1 MPQPPFARTK
11 ALRDRRF
18 PAIRPVLLPEL
29 SPKSFRSPKNV
40 KMAWRGA
47 DNSPRETPDCFR
59 HPMNMLYAFGDIH
72 GELEKLDELLES
84 MPIETEDRLVFLGDY
99 IDRGPDSAGVITR
112 LISLQERYE
121 CTFLLGNHESMFL
134 DFLGWTDDA
143 YFGGDAFLLNG
154 GDRTLAGYGYFDREE
169 AHIESFRLPKAH
181 ENFLLGLALTHVEG
195 DYLFVHAGLAQEH
208 LRSGDLAYALRKSRP
223 EDMLWNRT
231 TGDLPHDLGITV
243 VYGHTPNED
252 FGVRW
257 NSPFSIGVDTG
268 AVYGGPLT
276 AIRLPDETVF
286 QA

>member
-1 MPQPPFARTK
+1 
-11 ALRDRRF
+11 
-18 PAIRPVLLPEL
+18 
-29 SPKSFRSPKNV
+29 
-40 KMAWRGA
+40 
-47 DNSPRETPDCFR
+47 
-59 HPMNMLYAFGDIH
+59 MLYAFGDIH

-84 MPIETEDRLVFLGDY
+84 MPLEKGDRLVFLGDY
-99 IDRGPDSAGVITR
+99 IDRGPDSAGVIDR
-112 LISLQERYE
+112 LIGLREQYE
-121 CTFLLGNHESMFL
+121 CIFLLGNHESMFL
-134 DFLGWTDDA
+134 NFLGWTDDA

-169 AHIESFRLPKAH
+169 TNLESFRLPKAH
-181 ENFLLGLALTHVEG
+181 ENFLLGLTLSHVEG
-195 DYLFVHAGLAQEH
+195 DYLFVHAGLSQDH
-208 LRSGDLAYALRKSRP
+208 LRTGDLAYALRKSRP

-231 TGDLPHDLGITV
+231 TGDLRQDLGVTM

-257 NSPFSIGVDTG
+257 NCPFSIGVDTG